1 MSNKIVLSV
10 KNLKV
15 NYVTSEGVVKAVDN
29 VSFDL
34 YEGET
39 LGLVGESGCGK
50 STLLL
55 SILRL
60 LPENAIIKGEI
71 IFEGKNLLEKSEDEI
86 REIRGKK
93 IAMVF
98 QDPAMYWNPVLSIG
112 EQIAEAIIFHLEQ
125 ELIEEALRNKGYVS
139 DLLKSGSPKI
149 SKKEIKKLAIDR
161 CTELLKFVGLPDPAD
176 IVKRYPHEL
185 SGGMKQRAMIAV
197 ALACKP
203 ILILADEPTTALDVT
218 IQAQILELLDRLKKE
233 YGFSMILVT
242 HDLGVVAEICTR
254 VAVMYAGKIIEV
266 AGVRELFR
274 NPMHP
279 YTQGLLG
286 AVPKLHED
294 VIELALIPGSIPSP
308 INPPSGCRFHPRCMY
323 VMDIC
328 KKEEPP
334 LIEVKKDHLVACHL
348 LTSGG
353 RT

>member
-125 ELIEEALRNKGYVS
+125 ELIEDALRNKGYV
-139 DLLKSGSPKI
+139 
-149 SKKEIKKLAIDR
+149 
-161 CTELLKFVGLPDPAD
+161 
-176 IVKRYPHEL
+176 
-185 SGGMKQRAMIAV
+185 
-197 ALACKP
+197 
-203 ILILADEPTTALDVT
+203 
-218 IQAQILELLDRLKKE
+218 
-233 YGFSMILVT
+233 
-242 HDLGVVAEICTR
+242 
-254 VAVMYAGKIIEV
+254 
-266 AGVRELFR
+266 
-274 NPMHP
+274 
-279 YTQGLLG
+279 
-286 AVPKLHED
+286 
-294 VIELALIPGSIPSP
+294 
-308 INPPSGCRFHPRCMY
+308 
-323 VMDIC
+323 
-328 KKEEPP
+328 
-334 LIEVKKDHLVACHL
+334 
-348 LTSGG
+348 
-353 RT
+353 